1 MPARRSVSRS
11 QSNPGILRLCRPS
24 VRERSASPR
33 AGPRE
38 SLSLLCAESPGLS
51 AQHCGR
57 AAANAVS
64 FLFLLL
70 ILSQPLQAANLQT
83 EAPAASSNVPALLK
97 AANEALGR
105 QDLTAAVKALQSVVG
120 IEPEM
125 TAAWFNL
132 AYAYSG
138 LHQDEEALRAYQKT
152 LELQPDLFEAH
163 LNLGILLVQ
172 MKRSQ
177 ESLGHFEKVVA
188 LRPEHA
194 RAHLYLARAL
204 SNVGQTEAAEKQ
216 FQEALRLDPALG
228 IAAFDLGQLHL
239 EKKRYADALA
249 AFERAAELDPKLIQA
264 QLGIALA
271 LEGLDRLPEAL
282 SHFEPYL
289 AAKPEDLE
297 TRFHAARLYLQ
308 QGKNEQAFENL
319 QAVHRAN
326 PELPGVAAA
335 LGDVC
340 ALLKRFPESEK
351 YYRDAL
357 ATAPQDPDLHRA
369 LGQTLLGQE
378 RFAEAE
384 AQFRASLRLDPKN
397 RAAVQGLATSVYL
410 QKRYAEAA
418 PLVESLARTVD
429 APAGLFFVLATC
441 YDHLRDLP
449 RALQAYEKFLE
460 LSQNQSPDQE
470 WQARQRVKL
479 LRRELRK

>member
-1 MPARRSVSRS
+1 LPAPRNIRWFCSGPVVS
-11 QSNPGILRLCRPS
+11 RLCRPS
-24 VRERSASPR
+24 LRAGSASP
-33 AGPRE
+33 
-38 SLSLLCAESPGLS
+38 
-51 AQHCGR
+51 H
-57 AAANAVS
+57 AVS
-64 FLFLLL
+64 LLFLLL
-70 ILSQPLQAANLQT
+70 ILSQPLPAATVQT
-83 EAPAASSNVPALLK
+83 RTPAASSAVPALLK
-97 AANEALGR
+97 AASDALGR
-105 QDLTAAVKALQSVVG
+105 QDFTAAVKALKSVVE

-172 MKRSQ
+172 MNKLQ
-177 ESLGHFEKVVA
+177 ESLGHLEKAVA
-188 LRPEHA
+188 LKPEHA

-204 SNVGQTEAAEKQ
+204 SSVGQPEAAEKQ

-239 EKKRYADALA
+239 GKKRYADALA
-249 AFERAAELDPKLIQA
+249 AFERAAELDPKLTQA

-271 LEGLDRLPEAL
+271 LEGLDRSPEAL
-282 SHFEPYL
+282 PHFEHYL

-351 YYRDAL
+351 YYREAL

-369 LGQTLLGQE
+369 LGRTLLGQE
-378 RFAEAE
+378 KFADAEAE
-384 AQFRASLRLDPKN
+384 FRASLRLDPRN
-397 RAAVQGLATSVYL
+397 LDAAQGLATSLYL
-410 QKRYAEAA
+410 QKRYAEAI
-418 PLVESLARTVD
+418 PLVESQTRTPK

-449 RALQAYEKFLE
+449 HALQAYEKFLE
-460 LSQNQSPDQE
+460 LSENQRPDQE

-479 LRRELRK
+479 LRRELGK